1 MKIAD
6 ILKITPEDANKMSTQ
21 ELYDAVWDLSR
32 SVNKMRS
39 GLIREGLDTLSLQ
52 RLEKKGGRLSVM
64 ELDSE
69 GKSTGV
75 VKTRNELLSELMRGL
90 RFYRADDSSISKQ
103 KKIMKSIE
111 RRYHKKFDNIQQYAD
126 FWTAVRKIHEI
137 AGTIA
142 GTFESD
148 TEVNVALE
156 MDDYKNINYSDIT
169 TELKELYRE
178 TLDKREE
185 TYQRLTKSSSRM
197 FSANK

>member
-39 GLIREGLDTLSLQ
+39 GLIREGLDALSLQ
-52 RLEKKGGRLSVM
+52 RLEKTGGRLSVM

-75 VKTRNELLSELMRGL
+75 VKTRNKLLSELMRGL
-90 RFYRADDSSISKQ
+90 RFYRADDSSLTKQ
-103 KKIMKSIE
+103 KAIMKAVG
-111 RRYHKKFDNIQQYAD
+111 KDLKTTFDSLQQFSN
-126 FWTAVRKIHEI
+126 FWESVRKIHEI
-137 AGTIA
+137 AQLKTYY
-142 GTFESD
+142 ESEEEI
-148 TEVNVALE
+148 TYTSLI
-156 MDDYKNINYSDIT
+156 DYENLDIDRIT
-169 TELKELYRE
+169 YELDQL
-178 TLDKREE
+178 
-185 TYQRLTKSSSRM
+185 YQRKLGSYNMLSSDLEKKASRM

>member
-39 GLIREGLDTLSLQ
+39 GLIREGMDPLSLQ
-52 RLEKKGGRLSVM
+52 RLEKTGGRLSVM

-75 VKTRNELLSELMRGL
+75 VKTRNKLLSELMRGL
-90 RFYRADDSSISKQ
+90 RFYRADDSSLTKQ
-103 KKIMKSIE
+103 KAIMKAVG
-111 RRYHKKFDNIQQYAD
+111 KDLKTTFDSLQQFSN
-126 FWTAVRKIHEI
+126 FWESVRKIHEI
-137 AGTIA
+137 AQLKTYY
-142 GTFESD
+142 ESEEEI
-148 TEVNVALE
+148 TYTSLI
-156 MDDYKNINYSDIT
+156 DYENIDIDRIT
-169 TELKELYRE
+169 YELDQL
-178 TLDKREE
+178 
-185 TYQRLTKSSSRM
+185 YQRKLGSYNMLSSDLEKKASRM

>member
-6 ILKITPEDANKMSTQ
+6 ILKITPDDANKMSTQ

-39 GLIREGLDTLSLQ
+39 GLIRVNMDPLSLQ
-52 RLEKKGGRLSVM
+52 RLERTGGRLSVM

-111 RRYHKKFDNIQQYAD
+111 QRYHKKFDNIQQYAY
-126 FWTAVRKIHEI
+126 FWEAVRKIHEI

-156 MDDYKNINYSDIT
+156 MDYKNINYSDVT
-169 TELKELYRE
+169 TRLKQLYRE

-185 TYQRLTKSSSRM
+185 AYQRLTKSPSRM